1 MKLKLSIIFLLTSI
15 LSFSQ
20 TFKKEYNKEIA
31 LYQTKFYISKEII
44 GDEPN
49 YQKFIIDPLAASKS
63 TELTSV
69 YYEIVSSGQKGLILG
84 FYDEYWVPDAI
95 YQGFSFKNLGYED
108 SLELLNKIEKIIDE
122 EKKFLNADDDEN
134 NIYFTFNDMV
144 VIIYRSGPLSGRIRI
159 QWNSFD
165 AEWENTSFRRTKR
178 RFERAIKN

>member
-95 YQGFSFKNLGYED
+95 YKDFHS
-108 SLELLNKIEKIIDE
+108 KI
-122 EKKFLNADDDEN
+122 
-134 NIYFTFNDMV
+134 
-144 VIIYRSGPLSGRIRI
+144 
-159 QWNSFD
+159 
-165 AEWENTSFRRTKR
+165 
-178 RFERAIKN
+178 